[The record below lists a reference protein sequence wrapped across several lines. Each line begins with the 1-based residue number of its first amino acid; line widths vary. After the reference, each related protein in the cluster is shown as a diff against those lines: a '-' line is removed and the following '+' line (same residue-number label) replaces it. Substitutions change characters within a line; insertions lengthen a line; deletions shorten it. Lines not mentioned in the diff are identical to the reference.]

1 MRPGTVPLLP
11 FPAILLEHFN
21 NHFKHLMSNAW
32 YLTAFD
38 AGSPSLKMP
47 QISPPL
53 KPWGDVTRSFSC
65 FCIILS
71 EGADRWRPFKAQH
84 HL

>member
-32 YLTAFD
+32 YLTVFD
-38 AGSPSLKMP
+38 AGA
-47 QISPPL
+47 PPERCPKFPL
-53 KPWGDVTRSFSC
+53 P
-65 FCIILS
+65 
-71 EGADRWRPFKAQH
+71 
-84 HL
+84 